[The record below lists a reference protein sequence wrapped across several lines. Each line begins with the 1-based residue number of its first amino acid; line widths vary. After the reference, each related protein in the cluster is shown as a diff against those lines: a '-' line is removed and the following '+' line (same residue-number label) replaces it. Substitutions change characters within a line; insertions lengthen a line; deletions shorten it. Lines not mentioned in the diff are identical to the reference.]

1 MNLTLFPFLQVS
13 IAALLLLLQ
22 GLLFYMSPDPVLPI
36 HFRMHQTHT
45 QAQRIYNRSHI
56 ILPPYDTN
64 FYGGVLE
71 YYVSEIYVVRMFSPN
86 PCVGAHVQIT
96 PNTHT
101 KVAPESRSSQTYV
114 SHESIRSRGRN
125 TLEIIRRR
133 RRRMQRR

>member
-1 MNLTLFPFLQVS
+1 MDLQAANPSPRPPHTPSLPYALDLMNLTLFPFLQVS

-22 GLLFYMSPDPVLPI
+22 GLLFYMYPDLVLPI

-45 QAQRIYNRSHI
+45 QAQRICNRSHL

-71 YYVSEIYVVRMFSPN
+71 YYVSEIYVVRMFSLN
-86 PCVGAHVQIT
+86 PRVDAHLQMT

-101 KVAPESRSSQTYV
+101 KVA
-114 SHESIRSRGRN
+114 SHV
-125 TLEIIRRR
+125 LHKL
-133 RRRMQRR
+133 M